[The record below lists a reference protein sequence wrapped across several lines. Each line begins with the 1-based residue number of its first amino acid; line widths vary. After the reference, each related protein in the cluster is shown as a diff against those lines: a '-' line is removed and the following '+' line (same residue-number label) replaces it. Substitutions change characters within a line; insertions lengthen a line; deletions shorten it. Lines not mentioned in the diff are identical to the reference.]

1 MNEIQQ
7 PDVVTPN
14 GDGSSASIAI
24 ENDKAIAHTY
34 ATALPDRLTHP
45 DDELEPFSPY
55 NCSSI
60 GPAESKVIPDG
71 VYKDSDKVTK
81 NFCTE
86 VKTSVDAVVDVF
98 KQVESYTLAEGARL
112 NIRFITTL
120 DHLAQA
126 IEGKDWGNYI
136 EGVTPLAGCE
146 VRELD
151 GMCIVNL
158 GKIHPARR
166 FDEDEYKKLL
176 SEAKEI
182 YDKRENKPQKNHDI
196 PGYRYAAFDR
206 DNEVIRDQVIKLLIE
221 FAWSEAEAKTIANS
235 AEVMFGLMICDAHQ
249 DEQGHQVPEKV
260 VSLIGIE
267 RRQMMLTVDGIQVPF
282 TIAEVAEAIT
292 AEGYTGNGLYGCAN
306 TLMMRSLVEE
316 RKAPHILIGEAN
328 LHNVGVVKNAFN
340 QGRECGLMRDDIR
353 EKLGIALAALRADFT
368 IRDKTDP
375 LPNDSPNCLL
385 PTFQTLQM
393 IKEKYASPMRN

>member
-1 MNEIQQ
+1 MRQ
-7 PDVVTPN
+7 PDEVTPN
-14 GDGSSASIAI
+14 GNSFSSSQKA
-24 ENDKAIAHTY
+24 ENGTVTPHTN

-45 DDELEPFSPY
+45 DGELEPFSPY

-86 VKTSVDAVVDVF
+86 VKTSVDDVIDVF

-126 IEGKDWGNYI
+126 IKGKDWGNYI
-136 EGVTPLAGCE
+136 EGVTPLTGCG
-146 VRELD
+146 VAELE
-151 GMCIVNL
+151 GMCIINL
-158 GKIHPARR
+158 GKIHSARR
-166 FDEDEYKKLL
+166 FDEGEYRMLL

-182 YDKRENKPQKNHDI
+182 YDKRENKPQKNHGI
-196 PGYRYAAFDR
+196 PMEYHYAAFER
-206 DNEVIRDQVIKLLIE
+206 NNVVIRDQVIKLLIE
-221 FAWSEAEAKTIANS
+221 FAWSEEEAKTIASS

-267 RRQMMLTVDGIQVPF
+267 RREMTLSMDGKQVPF
-282 TIAEVAEAIT
+282 TLAEVAEAVT
-292 AEGYTGNGLYGCAN
+292 AEGYTNKGLYGCAN
-306 TLMMRSLVEE
+306 TLMMRGLVRAE
-316 RKAPHILIGEAN
+316 KAPHILIGEAN
-328 LHNVGVVKNAFN
+328 LHNVGVVRNAFN

-353 EKLGIALAALRADFT
+353 EKLGITLAALRADFT
-368 IRDKTDP
+368 IREKGDT
-375 LPNDSPNCLL
+375 LPDDRPNCLL

-393 IKEKYASPMRN
+393 IKEKYASPMSN

>member
-14 GDGSSASIAI
+14 GDGSSASITVENGSAI
-24 ENDKAIAHTY
+24 PKAN
-34 ATALPDRLTHP
+34 ATVLPDRLTHP
-45 DDELEPFSPY
+45 EIELEPFSPY

-86 VKTSVDAVVDVF
+86 VKTSVDAVADVF

-126 IEGKDWGNYI
+126 IKGKDWGNYI
-136 EGVTPLAGCE
+136 EGVTPLEGCE
-146 VRELD
+146 VRELE

-158 GKIHPARR
+158 GKIHPARK
-166 FDEDEYKKLL
+166 FDKGEYEILL

-182 YDKRENKPQKNHDI
+182 YDKRENKPQKNHAI
-196 PGYRYAAFDR
+196 PGYRYATFDK
-206 DNEVIRDQVIKLLIE
+206 NNVSIHEQVIDLLIE

-267 RRQMMLTVDGIQVPF
+267 RREMVLTVDGIQVPF

-340 QGRECGLMRDDIR
+340 QGRGCGLMRDDIR
-353 EKLGIALAALRADFT
+353 EKLGITLAALRADFT
-368 IRDKTDP
+368 IREKGDT
-375 LPNDSPNCLL
+375 LPDDRPNCLL

-393 IKEKYASPMRN
+393 IKEKYASPMSN

>member
-1 MNEIQQ
+1 MRL
-7 PDVVTPN
+7 PDEVTPN
-14 GDGSSASIAI
+14 GDSFSSSQTVENYRAI
-24 ENDKAIAHTY
+24 PKSN

-45 DDELEPFSPY
+45 DGELEPFSPY

-60 GPAESKVIPDG
+60 GPDESKVIPDG

-98 KQVESYTLAEGARL
+98 KQVESLTLAEGARL

-126 IEGKDWGNYI
+126 IKGKDWGNYI
-136 EGVTPLAGCE
+136 EGVTPLTGCGVAALE
-146 VRELD
+146 D
-151 GMCIVNL
+151 MCIINL

-166 FDEDEYKKLL
+166 FDEGEYKMLL

-182 YDKRENKPQKNHDI
+182 YDHRENAPKKNHGI
-196 PGYRYAAFDR
+196 PMGYHYAAFER
-206 DNEVIRDQVIKLLIE
+206 NNEIVRNQVIELLIE
-221 FAWSEAEAKTIANS
+221 FAWSEVEAKTIANS
-235 AEVMFGLMICDAHQ
+235 AEVVFGLMICDAHQ
-249 DEQGHQVPEKV
+249 DGGGNRVPEKV

-267 RRQMMLTVDGIQVPF
+267 RREMTFRMDGKQVSF
-282 TIAEVAEAIT
+282 TMAEVAEAIT
-292 AEGYTGNGLYGCAN
+292 ADGYTNKGLYGCAN
-306 TLMMRSLVEE
+306 TLMMRSLMQD

-328 LHNVGVVKNAFN
+328 LHNIGVVKNAFN
-340 QGRECGLMRDDIR
+340 QGRECGLMCDDIR
-353 EKLGIALAALRADFT
+353 EKLGITLAALRADFT
-368 IRDKTDP
+368 IREKGDT
-375 LPNDSPNCLL
+375 LPDDRPNCLL

-393 IKEKYASPMRN
+393 IKEKYTSSMSN